1 LIIANNSYGD
11 DFGTMTNSLRGRDP
25 TRFLFLEGWEWRRGI
40 LISGA
45 IAAVA
50 APYSYD
56 ISPWISA
63 TVFLAVL
70 TSFHMTTASRFI
82 LPLPH
87 IAILLA
93 ALEYVF
99 AAWLSYYCPPT
110 NPSYDIGESLPDYLS
125 YGAPAVFAVVLGWF
139 VALIN
144 LRPKRSPPEIY
155 SNPRLLLELDVLL
168 AISIV
173 ATALGTFMERVE
185 SLTFVFVLLSNLRYL
200 SVYARML
207 IKGPGWGWR
216 LAVVLG
222 AEVLFA
228 AGTGMLHTLLL
239 WSLWTFAIWI
249 YRFTP
254 SARAIAAALVAAV
267 ILLPALQESK
277 WELRQ
282 DMANT
287 DPRTDMNET
296 GLRELPIGRARSWI
310 SYLAKDLV
318 QTVTMNIDRDFLADL
333 AVRYNQ
339 GWIINRAMAWVPAV
353 TPYASGTTIK
363 EALIGSALPR
373 FVFAGKERAGGRENM
388 LRYAGME
395 MVGTTSMDL
404 GFAGE
409 MYVNFGFAGGLLGC
423 TFYAVALGLLF
434 RVMCRRAFVHPLWWS
449 LVPYVFFAAVKA
461 EDGIGLVVNWSVKAC
476 ILLGGISIIFP
487 AFRHALYSGA
497 TEQQPQPRVS
507 KGVGSDRPLLQ
518 GTLTPR

>member
-1 LIIANNSYGD
+1 
-11 DFGTMTNSLRGRDP
+11 MTNSLRGRDP
-25 TRFLFLEGWEWRRGI
+25 TRFLFLEGREWRRGI

-45 IAAVA
+45 IAAVT
-50 APYSYD
+50 APYSYH
-56 ISPWISA
+56 ISPWITA
-63 TVFLAVL
+63 TVFLTVL
-70 TSFHMTTASRFI
+70 TCFHMTTASQFM

-93 ALEYVF
+93 ALQYVL
-99 AAWLSYYCPPT
+99 AAWLSDYCPPT
-110 NPSYDIGESLPDYLS
+110 NRSYDIGTSLPRYLS
-125 YGAPAVFAVVLGWF
+125 YGAPAVFALGLGWLVVL
-139 VALIN
+139 IK
-144 LRPKRSPPEIY
+144 LRPKRSRPEIY
-155 SNPRLLLELDVLL
+155 SSPRLLLELDVLL

-173 ATALGTFMERVE
+173 ATAIGAFMERIE
-185 SLTFVFVLLSNLRYL
+185 GLTFVFVLLSNLRYL

-207 IKGPGWGWR
+207 IKGRGWLWR
-216 LAVVLG
+216 LAFILG

-254 SARAIAAALVAAV
+254 SARAIVVALAAAV

-282 DMANT
+282 DMASS

-296 GLRELPIGRARSWI
+296 GFRELPIGRATSWI

-318 QTVTMNIDRDFLADL
+318 QTVTLNIDQDFLADI

-339 GWIINRAMAWVPAV
+339 GWIINRIMDWVPAM
-353 TPYASGTTIK
+353 TPYASGATIK
-363 EALIGSALPR
+363 QALLGSALPR
-373 FVFAGKERAGGRENM
+373 FIFTEKEKAGGRENM

-395 MVGTTSMDL
+395 MVGNTSMDL

-409 MYVNFGFAGGLLGC
+409 MYVNFGFTGGLLGC
-423 TFYAVALGLLF
+423 TLYAVALGLLF

-461 EDGIGLVVNWSVKAC
+461 EDGIGNVVNWTVKAC
-476 ILLGGISIIFP
+476 ILLGGISIILP
-487 AFRHALYSGA
+487 AFRHALFSR
-497 TEQQPQPRVS
+497 TIEQQPQSRVS

-518 GTLTPR
+518 GILTPR